1 MLLRLTARTH
11 AALVHATGLA
21 RRRRVLAGEGGQ
33 GTVEYVALVLLVGA
47 VLASVVAIASHK
59 KFGATGI
66 AEAIVKHIKDAM
78 GKVK

>member
-1 MLLRLTARTH
+1 VLIRFAARSHVALLRACDR
-11 AALVHATGLA
+11 LA
-21 RRRRVLAGEGGQ
+21 RREGQ

-66 AEAIVKHIKDAM
+66 AETIVSKIRAAM
-78 GKVK
+78 DKVK